1 MDVRTRIPV
10 TREQVS
16 LKEVLQVLWA
26 RRWRAAGFT
35 AALVV
40 LAAIAGLI
48 APKEYEA
55 SIIVAAVSETP
66 GSQMG
71 GGLASMV
78 SQFSGLASLAGLSL
92 SAESHRAETIAV
104 LQSRD
109 LTEQYI
115 QQNHL
120 LPILYPKLW
129 DARLGRW
136 KTTDP
141 EKIPNLWKANE
152 YFKHRVRSVT
162 ESTKTGLVTLT
173 ITWTDP
179 QLAAQWANG
188 LVNAT
193 NDYLRSQAS
202 AEADRNVA
210 YLEQE
215 AARTEEVGVKQAIY
229 MVLENEID
237 KAALARS
244 TEQYAL
250 KILDHAAPPAK
261 PSSPQKRVW
270 CLLALLTG
278 LFLSLFAAF
287 VEVAWRNA

>member
-1 MDVRTRIPV
+1 VDVRTRIPV

-16 LKEVLQVLWA
+16 LKEVIQVLWA

-35 AALVV
+35 TALVV
-40 LAAIAGLI
+40 LVAIISLI
-48 APKEYEA
+48 VPKKYEA
-55 SIIVAAVSETP
+55 TITVAAVSQTP

-71 GGLASMV
+71 GLSSMM
-78 SQFSGLASLAGLSL
+78 SQFGGLASLAGLSL
-92 SAESHRAETIAV
+92 NVNSHKEETVAV

-115 QQNHL
+115 QQNNL
-120 LPILYPKLW
+120 LPVLYPRLW
-129 DARLGRW
+129 DARLKRW

-141 EKIPNLWKANE
+141 EKIPSLWKANE
-152 YFKHRVRSVT
+152 YFKHSIRSVT

-173 ITWTDP
+173 ITWTNP
-179 QLAAQWANG
+179 QQAAQWANG
-188 LVNAT
+188 LVDAT

-229 MVLENEID
+229 MVLESEID

-244 TEQYAL
+244 TQQYAL

-261 PSSPQKRVW
+261 ASSPQKKVW
-270 CLLALLTG
+270 CLLALLTA
-278 LFLSLFAAF
+278 LFLCVFAAF
-287 VEVAWRNA
+287 VEVAWRDA

>member
-26 RRWRAAGFT
+26 KRWRATGFT

-40 LAAIAGLI
+40 LAAIAGLL

-55 SIIVAAVSETP
+55 SIIVAAVNETP

-71 GGLASMV
+71 GLSSMM
-78 SQFSGLASLAGLSL
+78 SQFGGLASLAGLSL
-92 SAESHRAETIAV
+92 GVNSHRAETVAV

-129 DARLGRW
+129 DAKLGRW
-136 KTTDP
+136 KTSDP
-141 EKIPNLWKANE
+141 DEIPNLWKANE

-179 QLAAQWANG
+179 QLAAEWANG

-193 NDYLRSQAS
+193 NAYLRSQAS

-215 AARTEEVGVKQAIY
+215 AAKTDEVGVKQAIY
-229 MVLENEID
+229 LVLENEID

-244 TEQYAL
+244 TDQYAL

-261 PSSPQKRVW
+261 ASSPQKRVW

-278 LFLSLFAAF
+278 LFLCLFAAF
-287 VEVAWRNA
+287 IEVAWRNA